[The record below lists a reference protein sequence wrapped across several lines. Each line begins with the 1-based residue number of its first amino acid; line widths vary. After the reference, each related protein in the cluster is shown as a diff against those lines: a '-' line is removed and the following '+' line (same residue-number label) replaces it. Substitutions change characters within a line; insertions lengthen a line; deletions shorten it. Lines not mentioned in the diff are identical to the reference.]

1 MSTSQQSPPAFATPD
16 VHAIQGNIIG
26 FNKDHERLVF
36 LRFPGQHAARTFL
49 TALEPSIANGYAVR
63 EFNDLY
69 KEIRVRRGG
78 ERGIIQ
84 AAWTNIAFTQPGL
97 EILAPSGLD
106 AFPEDFRLGMAAQ
119 AAALGDVGASDPS
132 AWLPPFTGLERQVH
146 AMVIIGADD
155 ADDLAAAYTRLQE
168 KVDAHGIVELGP
180 PQDGQVRPD
189 AFKGHEHFG
198 YKDGISQPGIRGLTT
213 SSKNPNAS
221 IEPGEFLIGYA
232 DEAGHVSG
240 APEAP
245 EGPPPEAPSSYTPPP
260 PLPAP
265 MPPWAKDGS
274 FLVYRRLR
282 QDVLGFE
289 SFTEGASAGLG
300 LDADQL
306 GAKLVGRWKS
316 GAAMEPVPA
325 LPAGV
330 DPSLEDPSLHGHPQV
345 LEDAQINDFAYGG
358 DPGGDKV
365 PRAAHVRKTNP
376 RDQAPPGQAGSDR
389 RRILRRGIPYGPE
402 VERGS
407 EQPYGGGPVPDAQ
420 DRGLLFL
427 CYQASI
433 SRGFAFIQRVW
444 VNNDNFPQGGDGHDP
459 IISQEHEPRQFHLP
473 GQASP
478 TDMRQWVFTTGG
490 DYFFSPSIPAL
501 KQLAAGT
508 A

>member
-1 MSTSQQSPPAFATPD
+1 
-16 VHAIQGNIIG
+16 
-26 FNKDHERLVF
+26 
-36 LRFPGQHAARTFL
+36 
-49 TALEPSIANGYAVR
+49 
-63 EFNDLY
+63 
-69 KEIRVRRGG
+69 
-78 ERGIIQ
+78 
-84 AAWTNIAFTQPGL
+84 
-97 EILAPSGLD
+97 
-106 AFPEDFRLGMAAQ
+106 
-119 AAALGDVGASDPS
+119 
-132 AWLPPFTGLERQVH
+132 
-146 AMVIIGADD
+146 MVIIGADD
-155 ADDLAAAYTRLQE
+155 QHDLADAYDRLKE
-168 KVDAHGIVELGP
+168 KLDAHGIVELGV
-180 PQDGQVRPD
+180 QDGKVRPKE
-189 AFKGHEHFG
+189 FKGHEHFG

-213 SSKNPNAS
+213 SSKNPAKS

-240 APEAP
+240 EPEQQ

-289 SFTEGASAGLG
+289 AFTKGASEGLG
-300 LDADQL
+300 LNPDQL

-330 DPSLEDPSLHGHPQV
+330 DPSLADPSVANESQDAHPQV
-345 LEDAQINDFAYGG
+345 LEDAQINDFTYGG

-365 PRAAHVRKTNP
+365 PRPAHVRKTNP

-402 VERGS
+402 VEPGV
-407 EQPYGGGPVPDAQ
+407 EQPYGGGPVPDTQ

-433 SRGFAFIQRVW
+433 SRGFAFIQKVW
-444 VNNDNFPQGGDGHDP
+444 VNNDNFPQSGDGHDP
-459 IISQEHEPRQFHLP
+459 IISQEKEPRQFHLP
-473 GQASP
+473 GQANP
-478 TDMRQWVFTTGG
+478 TDMHQWVFTTGG